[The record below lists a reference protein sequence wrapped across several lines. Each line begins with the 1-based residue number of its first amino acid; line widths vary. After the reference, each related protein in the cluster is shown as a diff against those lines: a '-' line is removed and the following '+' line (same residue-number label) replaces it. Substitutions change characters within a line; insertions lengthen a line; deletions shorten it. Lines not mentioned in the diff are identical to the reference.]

1 MPILNRIDP
10 GSDTVQ
16 AVITAP
22 TRELANQIHQEA
34 LKITQGAEDEPI
46 RTKCFIGGTD
56 KQKSIDKLKTQPHL
70 VVGTPG
76 RIADLIKAQALNVYK
91 AQSLVIDEAD
101 LMLDMGF

>member
-1 MPILNRIDP
+1 MLHRRD
-10 GSDTVQ
+10 GQ
-16 AVITAP
+16 A
-22 TRELANQIHQEA
+22 
-34 LKITQGAEDEPI
+34 
-46 RTKCFIGGTD
+46 
-56 KQKSIDKLKTQPHL
+56 KSIDKLKTQPHL